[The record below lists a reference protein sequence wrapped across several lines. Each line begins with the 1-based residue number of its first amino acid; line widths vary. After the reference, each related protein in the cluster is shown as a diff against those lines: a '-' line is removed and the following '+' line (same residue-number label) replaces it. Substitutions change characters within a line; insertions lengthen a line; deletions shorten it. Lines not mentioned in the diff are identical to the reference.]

1 MKITKELYLELK
13 ETGATD
19 KEIAN
24 LLGIT
29 RRALTNRKRRWGI
42 TREQVERGETTRE
55 KDKGPS
61 LCYSC
66 LNSRPSRCAWV
77 REGRRIFRDSKIVTM
92 QIGKGQEQVELVTAC
107 DFFMPMGGLRM
118 REKVKG
124 VRT

>member
-29 RRALTNRKRRWGI
+29 RRALTNRKRMWGI

-55 KDKGPS
+55 KDRGPS

-92 QIGKGQEQVELVTAC
+92 QIGKVQEQVELVTAC
-107 DFFMPMGGLRM
+107 EFFMPMRGLRM
-118 REKVKG
+118 REKVEE

>member
-29 RRALTNRKRRWGI
+29 RRALTNRKRMWGI

-107 DFFMPMGGLRM
+107 EFFMPMGGLRM
-118 REKVKG
+118 REKVEE